1 MGCRIQKITIQITG
15 LSGSFDGDDG
25 IPVMYQALVLQKTE
39 KQLNNESI
47 YNFYQPLFSRG
58 DVHVFNSIPPRSSK
72 GLGGG
77 GGVRLLFPIQS
88 TPDDSNLRGKSKKVR
103 VIGSSKKIA
112 GSSFFGSQL

>member
-77 GGVRLLFPIQS
+77 GG
-88 TPDDSNLRGKSKKVR
+88 G
-103 VIGSSKKIA
+103 
-112 GSSFFGSQL
+112 